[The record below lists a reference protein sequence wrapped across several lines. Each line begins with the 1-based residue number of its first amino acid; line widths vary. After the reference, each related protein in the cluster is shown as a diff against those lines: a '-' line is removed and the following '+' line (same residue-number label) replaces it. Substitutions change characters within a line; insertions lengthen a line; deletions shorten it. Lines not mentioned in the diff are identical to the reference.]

1 MDLRIETVLW
11 DTRKL
16 FNIKD
21 DKFADQ
27 ILSTTIQYLQ
37 PARKNCSTN
46 IDDLIKYGYD
56 KDVDY
61 LEIVA
66 SGCIIKQAKLKTDAL
81 IDMITQNSTTSCFA
95 QIYFLGWCGPWS
107 LYDHF

>member
-1 MDLRIETVLW
+1 MDLRIETVVW

-37 PARKNCSTN
+37 PARKRISSSDYCSTN

-61 LEIVA
+61 LEIFA
-66 SGCIIKQAKLKTDAL
+66 SGCIINHPEQKTDAL

-95 QIYFLGWCGPWS
+95 HILHTGV
-107 LYDHF
+107 